1 MLGLQYKLKQFSLKM
16 KCFIQKILM
25 FILAYRHGFYETS
38 KMALSINRNVR
49 RWIFCCRYV
58 DESMDEEYR
67 EDTKGPM
74 VNGHAVPV
82 RESPHK
88 PSPSVPRLQSMDSED
103 YPEENGDTILQDIIN
118 EEDDTAG
125 PLIPPPQGFR
135 SPGHAQ
141 GRALSQSIP
150 QVGILLFLFLK
161 YRYLLLSY
169 MYIHYTVYQYWFIFL
184 CRILCCNLIRKRH
197 PFCLLCCQ

>member
-1 MLGLQYKLKQFSLKM
+1 
-16 KCFIQKILM
+16 
-25 FILAYRHGFYETS
+25 
-38 KMALSINRNVR
+38 
-49 RWIFCCRYV
+49 
-58 DESMDEEYR
+58 MDEEYR

-169 MYIHYTVYQYWFIFL
+169 MYIHYTVYQY
-184 CRILCCNLIRKRH
+184 
-197 PFCLLCCQ
+197 

>member
-1 MLGLQYKLKQFSLKM
+1 MLGLQYKLKQFSKNE
-16 KCFIQKILM
+16 M
-25 FILAYRHGFYETS
+25 FCPKKKNPHVLFSISWWFLWNFQ
-38 KMALSINRNVR
+38 MALSVNRNVR

-141 GRALSQSIP
+141 GRALSQSVP

-161 YRYLLLSY
+161 YLLLSY

-184 CRILCCNLIRKRH
+184 CRILCWNLIRKRH

>member
-1 MLGLQYKLKQFSLKM
+1 MLGLQYKLKQFSKNEM
-16 KCFIQKILM
+16 FCPKKKILM
-25 FILAYRHGFYETS
+25 FFLAYRDGFYETS

-161 YRYLLLSY
+161 YLLLSY
-169 MYIHYTVYQYWFIFL
+169 MYIHHTV
-184 CRILCCNLIRKRH
+184 LIISIDLY
-197 PFCLLCCQ
+197 FYVEYDVVIW